1 MIKKLLFIL
10 FLSISTIGFSQEKS
24 IEKLSAAPNPFTN
37 STKITFNSAS
47 NSEII
52 FKVLDVL
59 GKTVY
64 KEKVKASIGSNSL
77 TFEKG
82 DLLTGIYIYTLQDK
96 ESIISK
102 RFIIK

>member
-37 STKITFNSAS
+37 STKITFNSTS

-64 KEKVKASIGSNSL
+64 EEKVKASIGSNSL

-82 DLLTGIYIYTLQDK
+82 DLLACIRK
-96 ESIISK
+96 W
-102 RFIIK
+102 R

>member
-10 FLSISTIGFSQEKS
+10 FLSVSTIWFSQQNSVEK
-24 IEKLSAAPNPFTN
+24 ISAAPNPFTDNTEITFQSTNN
-37 STKITFNSAS
+37 ST
-47 NSEII
+47 II
-52 FKVLDVL
+52 FSVINVL

-64 KEKVKASIGSNSL
+64 KENIKVTTGKNSF

-82 DLLTGIYIYTLQDK
+82 DLLSGIYIYKLQNS

-102 RFIIK
+102 RFVIK